1 MKPELWAVE
10 LGQGMGV
17 IRLGDTRQEV
27 VRKLREA
34 GIDVDDEEK
43 DRWFYVGEMDTELL
57 FKTTSPQV
65 LLEIAVEDER
75 LRLGPLPVIGERLH
89 KVVELLKVP
98 DAETVWRADAGDD
111 DEGPTDG
118 SRPLVTDEILL
129 DGGTL
134 WIPSLGLGL
143 GMVRGEICTVCL
155 RQPGESPRRGDGPLT
170 ASQRELSARKDLPT
184 YLIRPRGGAQQA
196 SWFQTL
202 LTFALFG
209 AIGLLV
215 WQAIDYQRRWNEAPV
230 VPGDVLDVQPPPPD
244 PFPTEYTIA
253 YRDQAGTAHQ
263 VVLKRADVYL
273 APKVG
278 ENVEIRFLPE
288 SPAAPLGPAR
298 YRDIA
303 VEKYVPLVIGII
315 AIYLVILIIVPVAQ
329 WLLRGNRRAV

>member
-1 MKPELWAVE
+1 MKPELWTIE
-10 LGQGMGV
+10 LAQGVGV
-17 IRLGDTRQEV
+17 IRLGDARQEV

-34 GIDVDDEEK
+34 RIDVEDDEE
-43 DRWFYVGEMDTELL
+43 DRFLYVREMDTELT
-57 FKTTSPQV
+57 FKTTSPQT
-65 LLEIAVEDER
+65 LLEIVVEDER
-75 LRLGPLPVIGERLH
+75 VRLGPLPVIGERLH
-89 KVVELLKVP
+89 KVVDLLKVA
-98 DAETVWRADAGDD
+98 DAETVWRAEADD
-111 DEGPTDG
+111 DDQRPTDG
-118 SRPLVTDEILL
+118 NRPLVTDEILL

-155 RQPGESPRRGDGPLT
+155 RQPGESPRRGDGELT
-170 ASQRELSARKDLPT
+170 LSQRELSARKDLPT
-184 YLIRPRGGAQQA
+184 YLVRPRGGAPA
-196 SWFQTL
+196 SWWQTV

-209 AIGLLV
+209 AFGLLV
-215 WQAIDYQRRWNEAPV
+215 WQAIDYQRRWNAAPV
-230 VPGDVLDVQPPPPD
+230 VQGDVMDVQPPPPD

-288 SPAAPLGPAR
+288 SPDQPLGPAR

-303 VEKYVPLVIGII
+303 VEKYVPIAIGIL
-315 AIYLVILIIVPVAQ
+315 AIYLVILIIVPIAQ
-329 WLLRGNRRAV
+329 WLLRGKRHAA